1 MFSAE
6 WSTGGSGGQ
15 AVVALR
21 GELDV
26 VDAASLAAA
35 LMAAVA
41 REPVIVADLAA
52 LEFIDS
58 SGAAALV
65 LACKQARRAGGDL
78 LLAGPQDQ
86 VQRFLTVSGLADV
99 ISVRASV
106 EDAARDA
113 GRSRQAP
120 APAPQSQPGDA
131 PHRRVAAMM
140 QP

>member
-52 LEFIDS
+52 LEFIKS
-58 SGAAALV
+58 SGGAALV

>member
-65 LACKQARRAGGDL
+65 LACRQARRAGSDL

-86 VQRFLTVSGLADV
+86 VLRFLTVSGLADV

-120 APAPQSQPGDA
+120 ALAPQSEPGDA
-131 PHRRVAAMM
+131 RIGALLR
-140 QP
+140 

>member
-26 VDAASLAAA
+26 VDAASRAAA
-35 LMAAVA
+35 LMAAVV
-41 REPVIVADLAA
+41 REPVIFADLAA

-86 VQRFLTVSGLADV
+86 VLRFLTVSGLADV
-99 ISVRASV
+99 FPVLASV
-106 EDAARDA
+106 ENAARNA
-113 GRSRQAP
+113 GYSRQAP
-120 APAPQSQPGDA
+120 VTAL
-131 PHRRVAAMM
+131 
-140 QP
+140 

>member
-41 REPVIVADLAA
+41 RESVIVADLAA

-65 LACKQARRAGGDL
+65 LACRQARRAGGDL

-86 VQRFLTVSGLADV
+86 VLQFLMVSGLADV
-99 ISVRASV
+99 ICVRASV
-106 EDAARDA
+106 EDAARDT

-120 APAPQSQPGDA
+120 APAPQSEPGDA
-131 PHRRVAAMM
+131 RIDAVLR
-140 QP
+140 

>member
-41 REPVIVADLAA
+41 RESVIVADLAA

-65 LACKQARRAGGDL
+65 LACRQARRAGGDL

-86 VQRFLTVSGLADV
+86 VLQFLMVSGLADV
-99 ISVRASV
+99 ICVRASV

-120 APAPQSQPGDA
+120 ALAPQSEPGDTRIDA
-131 PHRRVAAMM
+131 VLR
-140 QP
+140 

>member
-35 LMAAVA
+35 LVAAA
-41 REPVIVADLAA
+41 IREPVIVADLAG

-65 LACKQARRAGGDL
+65 LARKQARRAGGDL

-86 VQRFLTVSGLADV
+86 VLRFLTVSGLADV
-99 ISVRASV
+99 FPVLARV
-106 EDAARDA
+106 ENAARNA
-113 GRSRQAP
+113 GCSQQAP
-120 APAPQSQPGDA
+120 ALAL
-131 PHRRVAAMM
+131 
-140 QP
+140 

>member
-6 WSTGGSGGQ
+6 WNTCASGGQ

-41 REPVIVADLAA
+41 REPVIVADLAG

-65 LACKQARRAGGDL
+65 LGRRQARRAGGDL

-86 VQRFLTVSGLADV
+86 VLRFLTVSGLADV
-99 ISVRASV
+99 FAVLASV

-113 GRSRQAP
+113 GRSWQAP
-120 APAPQSQPGDA
+120 APAL
-131 PHRRVAAMM
+131 
-140 QP
+140 

>member
-6 WSTGGSGGQ
+6 WSTGGSGGR

-35 LMAAVA
+35 LMAAAA
-41 REPVIVADLAA
+41 REPVVVADLAA

-86 VQRFLTVSGLADV
+86 VLRFLTVSGLADA

-106 EDAARDA
+106 ENAARGA

-131 PHRRVAAMM
+131 RIDTLLR
-140 QP
+140 

>member
-1 MFSAE
+1 MLSAE

-65 LACKQARRAGGDL
+65 LVRKQARRAGGDL

-86 VQRFLTVSGLADV
+86 VLRFLTVSGLADV
-99 ISVRASV
+99 FLVLASV
-106 EDAARDA
+106 EDAARNA
-113 GRSRQAP
+113 GRSREAP
-120 APAPQSQPGDA
+120 APAL
-131 PHRRVAAMM
+131 
-140 QP
+140 

>member
-1 MFSAE
+1 MFSAK

-15 AVVALR
+15 AVIALR

-65 LACKQARRAGGDL
+65 LARKQARRAGGDL

-86 VQRFLTVSGLADV
+86 VLWFLTVSGLADV
-99 ISVRASV
+99 FSLLTSV
-106 EDAARDA
+106 EDVARDG

-120 APAPQSQPGDA
+120 APAL
-131 PHRRVAAMM
+131 
-140 QP
+140 

>member
-41 REPVIVADLAA
+41 RESVIVADLAA

-65 LACKQARRAGGDL
+65 LACRQARRAGGDL

-86 VQRFLTVSGLADV
+86 VLQFLMVSGLADV
-99 ISVRASV
+99 ICVRASV

-120 APAPQSQPGDA
+120 ALAPQSEPGDA
-131 PHRRVAAMM
+131 RIDAVLR
-140 QP
+140 

>member
-6 WSTGGSGGQ
+6 WSTGGNGGQ

-21 GELDV
+21 GELD

-41 REPVIVADLAA
+41 RELVIVADLAA
-52 LEFIDS
+52 L
-58 SGAAALV
+58 G
-65 LACKQARRAGGDL
+65 LACRQARRAGGER

-86 VQRFLTVSGLADV
+86 VLRFLTVSGLADV
-99 ISVRASV
+99 FSVRARV
-106 EDAARDA
+106 EDAAPDA

-120 APAPQSQPGDA
+120 APAPQSQPCDA
-131 PHRRVAAMM
+131 RIDALLR
-140 QP
+140 

>member
-26 VDAASLAAA
+26 ADAASLAAA

-41 REPVIVADLAA
+41 RELVIVADLAA

-65 LACKQARRAGGDL
+65 LACRQARRVGGDL

-86 VQRFLTVSGLADV
+86 VLRLLTVSGLADV
-99 ISVRASV
+99 LSVRASV
-106 EDAARDA
+106 EDAAPDA

-120 APAPQSQPGDA
+120 APAPQSQPCDA
-131 PHRRVAAMM
+131 RIDALLR
-140 QP
+140 

>member
-65 LACKQARRAGGDL
+65 LGCRQARRVGGDL

-86 VQRFLTVSGLADV
+86 VLRFLTISGLADV
-99 ISVRASV
+99 ICVRASV

-120 APAPQSQPGDA
+120 ALAPQSEPGDA
-131 PHRRVAAMM
+131 RIDAVLR
-140 QP
+140 

>member
-15 AVVALR
+15 AVVTLR
-21 GELDV
+21 GELGV
-26 VDAASLAAA
+26 LDAASLAAA
-35 LMAAVA
+35 LVAAVA
-41 REPVIVADLAA
+41 REPVIVADLAG

-65 LACKQARRAGGDL
+65 PARKQARRAGSDL

-86 VQRFLTVSGLADV
+86 VLRFLTVSSLADV
-99 ISVRASV
+99 FSVLASV
-106 EDAARDA
+106 EDAARNA

-120 APAPQSQPGDA
+120 APAL
-131 PHRRVAAMM
+131 
-140 QP
+140 

>member
-26 VDAASLAAA
+26 VDAASRAAA
-35 LMAAVA
+35 LMAAVV
-41 REPVIVADLAA
+41 REPMIFADLAA

-65 LACKQARRAGGDL
+65 LACKQARRAAGDL
-78 LLAGPQDQ
+78 LLAGPQGQ

-120 APAPQSQPGDA
+120 AGAAVSA
-131 PHRRVAAMM
+131 RRCPHRRVAAMM